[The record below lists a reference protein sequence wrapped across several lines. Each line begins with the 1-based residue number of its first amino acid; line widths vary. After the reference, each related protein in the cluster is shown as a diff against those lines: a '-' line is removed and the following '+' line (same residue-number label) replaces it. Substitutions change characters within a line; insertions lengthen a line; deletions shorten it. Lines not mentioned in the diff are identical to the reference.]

1 MASSS
6 SVVALR
12 GTITVI
18 AAGIAAVGLLSACGS
33 VQDRATDFALER
45 ITDGNVE
52 IDRDGNRIVVSGEDG
67 EFVIDAEDGTFTME
81 GSDGDGSFSIGGTDI
96 PDEWASLLSVF
107 PGATV
112 EAVQS
117 FTGSDGVNQSVS
129 MSTSADASEVMAYY
143 VDIATRAGYT
153 ESYRSDTNAGGVQ
166 QTMVTFDRSTDGAG
180 SQIAII
186 NTRIDGRTEAIV
198 SLTSSN

>member
-1 MASSS
+1 MS
-6 SVVALR
+6 R
-12 GTITVI
+12 RITVAAL
-18 AAGIAAVGLLSACGS
+18 AAGIATIGLLSACGS

-96 PDEWASLLSVF
+96 PDEWSSLLSVF

-129 MSTSADASEVMAYY
+129 MSTSADPSEVVAYY

-153 ESYRSDTNAGGVQ
+153 ESYRADSNTGGLQ
-166 QTMVTFDRSTDGAG
+166 QTMLTFDRSSDGG
-180 SQIAII
+180 NSQIAII
-186 NTRIDGRTEAIV
+186 ATRTDGRTDVIV